1 MVMSIDNQH
10 GGDDRPDDQPK
21 EGTDVS
27 RRKAFG
33 RMAQYTAPAVVAMLL
48 STTKEGATCVVPVSG
63 DIC

>member
-27 RRKAFG
+27 RRKALG
-33 RMAQYTAPAVVAMLL
+33 RMAQYTAPAVLAVLL
-48 STTKEGATCVVPVSG
+48 STKEGVAIVS
-63 DIC
+63 

>member
-27 RRKAFG
+27 RRKALG

-48 STTKEGATCVVPVSG
+48 STKEGMAFKASPV
-63 DIC
+63 